1 MKTNRRDDQIE
12 PADSEVFTGFFEDRE
27 SAERAY
33 NDLSRR
39 GFKKDEINLI
49 MSKETRQRHFSDQIE
64 ETEIDNKAKEGTG
77 VGSAV
82 GGAAGAGT
90 GIIAALGTSVAVPG
104 LGIVLA
110 GPVAAG
116 LAGAGIGGITGG
128 IAGALIGAGIPEKK
142 AKRYKKGI
150 EEGGIV
156 IAVEPRNKEDVEYL
170 ENEWRTYQEDTTSG

>member
-12 PADSEVFTGFFEDRE
+12 PGESKVFTGFFEDRD

-64 ETEIDNKAKEGTG
+64 ETEMGNKAKEGTG
-77 VGSAV
+77 VGSAI

-90 GIIAALGTSVAVPG
+90 GIIAALGTSIAVPG
-104 LGIVLA
+104 LGIVVA
-110 GPVAAG
+110 GPIAAG
-116 LAGAGIGGITGG
+116 LAGAGVGGITGG

-142 AKRYKKGI
+142 AKVYKKGI
-150 EEGGIV
+150 GEGGIV
-156 IAVEPRNKEDVEYL
+156 IAVEPRNQKDVKYL
-170 ENEWRTYQEDTTSG
+170 KNEWRTYQEDPSG